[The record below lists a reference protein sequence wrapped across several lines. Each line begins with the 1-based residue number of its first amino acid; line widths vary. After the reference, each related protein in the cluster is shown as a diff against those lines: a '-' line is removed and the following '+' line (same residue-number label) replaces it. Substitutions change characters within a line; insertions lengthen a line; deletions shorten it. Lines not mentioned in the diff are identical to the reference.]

1 MLILLLAVVSAFLIV
16 ALATWY
22 LVSPRAWLNVLDHPN
37 ERSLHDTPV
46 PRTGGIA
53 IVLAVALV
61 LAGSYLTAQISL
73 SIGWFAVAA
82 LLVVA
87 VSLIDDR
94 RGLALR
100 YRLIVHLVTAT
111 LLAYTGLHVAG
122 EVWPGGQPAWPW
134 WMSRFL
140 AVLVI
145 VWMINL
151 YNFMDGMDGFAG
163 GMAVIGFGALGVQ
176 GWLVGANEYALIN
189 LVIVA
194 AAGGFLVFNFPPARI
209 FMGDTGSATLGLLA
223 ATMALW
229 GARDEVLPLWVSL
242 LVFSPFIV
250 DATMTLFR
258 RISHGER
265 FWQAHKSHYY
275 QRLVQMGWG
284 HRKTV
289 LAEYALMAACAGSAL
304 VAVRSVPAIQWGI
317 IIFWAVVY
325 AILMIWVDQRWS
337 RHCRNLQSK
346 VNQ

>member
-1 MLILLLAVVSAFLIV
+1 MNI
-16 ALATWY
+16 
-22 LVSPRAWLNVLDHPN
+22 LDHPN
-37 ERSLHDTPV
+37 ERSLHDTPM

-61 LAGSYLTAQISL
+61 LAGGYLTAQISS
-73 SIGWFAVAA
+73 SIGWLAVAA

-100 YRLIVHLVTAT
+100 YRLIVHLVAAT

-122 EVWPGGQPAWPW
+122 EVWPGGLQAWPW
-134 WMSRFL
+134 WVSRIL
-140 AVLVI
+140 AVLVV

-163 GMAVIGFGALGVQ
+163 GMAVIGFGALGLQ

-189 LVIVA
+189 LVIVSA
-194 AAGGFLVFNFPPARI
+194 VGGFLVFNFPPARI

-229 GARDEVLPLWVSL
+229 GARDEVLPLWASF

-250 DATMTLFR
+250 DATATLIR
-258 RISHGER
+258 RLIRGER
-265 FWQAHKSHYY
+265 FWRAHKSHYY

-289 LAEYALMAACAGSAL
+289 LAEYGLMTVCAVSAL
-304 VAVRSVPAIQWGI
+304 LALHVSPAVQWGI
-317 IIFWAVVY
+317 IASWVLVY
-325 AILMIWVDQRWS
+325 AILMVWVDRMW
-337 RHCRNLQSK
+337 LQTSARMK
-346 VNQ
+346 

>member
-1 MLILLLAVVSAFLIV
+1 MHLLFSAILAFLIAV
-16 ALATWY
+16 LATRY
-22 LVSPRAWLNVLDHPN
+22 LVGTRTWLNVFDHPN
-37 ERSLHDTPV
+37 ERSLHNTPV
-46 PRTGGIA
+46 PRTGGTA
-53 IVLAVALV
+53 IVLTLALVFAVGYLSGQISSRIGWLAVATSLV
-61 LAGSYLTAQISL
+61 AS
-73 SIGWFAVAA
+73 
-82 LLVVA
+82 
-87 VSLIDDR
+87 VSLVDDL

-100 YRLIVHLVTAT
+100 YRLIVHLVAAT

-122 EVWPGGQPAWPW
+122 EVWPGSHPAWPW
-134 WMSRFL
+134 WLSV
-140 AVLVI
+140 AIGVLTV

-163 GMAVIGFGALGVQ
+163 GMAVIGFGALGLQ

-209 FMGDTGSATLGLLA
+209 FMGDTGSATLGLMA

-229 GARDEVLPLWVSL
+229 GARDDVLPLWASL

-250 DATMTLFR
+250 DATMTLIR
-258 RISHGER
+258 RISRGER
-265 FWQAHKSHYY
+265 FWMAHRTHYY

-289 LAEYALMAACAGSAL
+289 LVEYGLMVGCAVSVL
-304 VAVRSVPAIQWGI
+304 VAVRVTPAVQWGI
-317 IIFWAVVY
+317 ITIWAAVY
-325 AILMIWVDQRWS
+325 TVLMVWVDRLWS
-337 RHCRNLQSK
+337 RHCQNFQSE

>member
-1 MLILLLAVVSAFLIV
+1 MVLASFAVTWVLVRLLCAPGSRLRL
-16 ALATWY
+16 
-22 LVSPRAWLNVLDHPN
+22 LDHPN
-37 ERSLHDTPV
+37 ERSLHTHPT

-61 LAGSYLTAQISL
+61 LAGGYLTGQITSH
-73 SIGWFAVAA
+73 IGWLAVAV
-82 LLVVA
+82 LLVAA

-100 YRLIVHLVTAT
+100 YRLIVHLVAAT
-111 LLAYTGLHVAG
+111 LLAYTGLDVAG

-134 WMSRFL
+134 WMSRLL

-176 GWLVGANEYALIN
+176 GWLTGANEYALIN

-209 FMGDTGSATLGLLA
+209 FMGDTGSATLGMLA
-223 ATMALW
+223 AAMALW
-229 GARDEVLPLWVSL
+229 GARDEVLPLWASF

-250 DATMTLFR
+250 DATVTLIR
-258 RISHGER
+258 RIFRGER
-265 FWQAHKSHYY
+265 FWQAHKTHYY
-275 QRLVQMGWG
+275 QRLVLMGWG

-289 LAEYALMAACAGSAL
+289 LAEYVLMAGCAVSAV
-304 VAVRSVPAIQWGI
+304 VAVRVMPAMQWGV
-317 IIFWAVVY
+317 IIFWVLAY
-325 AILMIWVDQRWS
+325 ATLMVWVDRLWS
-337 RHCRNLQSK
+337 RHNRAIKL
-346 VNQ
+346 